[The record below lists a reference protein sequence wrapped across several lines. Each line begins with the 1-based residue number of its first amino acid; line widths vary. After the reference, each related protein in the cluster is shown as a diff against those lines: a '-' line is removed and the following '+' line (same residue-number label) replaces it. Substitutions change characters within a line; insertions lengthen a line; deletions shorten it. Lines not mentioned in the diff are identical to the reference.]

1 MIINKSI
8 YHQRISNK
16 FNLTLIQKPLSVLI
30 SIGYIL
36 QAPEGLRIP
45 SMIVNVIAII
55 ATLISALFLK
65 KFKKNDN
72 LKCRKG

>member
-8 YHQRISNK
+8 YHRRISNK

-55 ATLISALFLK
+55 ATLIFTALLFK
-65 KFKKNDN
+65 KFKKMII
-72 LKCRKG
+72 